1 MKSILKIQHT
11 NGLWLKPWEWAAVL
25 AVTLIVVWGVLP
37 WWHARHLNID
47 LPKDFRLSYKLR
59 DDYLLYKSVAAK
71 VVETHPAL
79 FIGDSV
85 VWGMYVKNDH
95 TLPAILNAKCG
106 GEEIGNL
113 AVDGLHPVVMESL
126 MREYGKDI
134 CDRVVY
140 VYLNP
145 LWMTSPLYD
154 LSGDGELAINHP
166 RLLPQFSGKP
176 ACYHASFDDR
186 CKAVWE
192 RMIDFEALLHHVRV
206 AFLDNKDVKNHLA
219 KQPDKPLCKQLSLN
233 IEPLETG
240 HSNDSKITWEDAGI
254 AEQDWP
260 WVPLDESRQWRSYLN
275 TLKLLKKRGN
285 VVIAVVGTVNPFMQT
300 TVSLEKY
307 HAWRA
312 EALKRLKDDGYK
324 TIDLPELPSEE
335 YGDAS
340 HPLAAGYERLADFM
354 MNNRSLHIQEP

>member
-11 NGLWLKPWEWAAVL
+11 NGLWLKPLEWTAVL
-25 AVTLIVVWGVLP
+25 IITLAVVWLALP
-37 WWHARHLNID
+37 RWHERHLSIE

-85 VWGMYVKNDH
+85 VWGMYVRNDH
-95 TLPAILNAKCG
+95 TLPAILNAKLG

-113 AVDGLHPVVMESL
+113 AVDGLHPVVMETL
-126 MREYGKDI
+126 MREYGKDV

-166 RLLPQFSGKP
+166 RLLPQFIDKP
-176 ACYHASFDDR
+176 ACYHASLEDR

-192 RMIDFEALLHHVRV
+192 RFIDFEALLHHVRV
-206 AFLDNKDVKNHLA
+206 AFLDNQDVKTHLA

-233 IEPLETG
+233 IEPLEIG
-240 HSNDSKITWEDAGI
+240 HAYDSKITWEDAGI
-254 AEQDWP
+254 AEQDWQ
-260 WVPLDESRQWRSYLN
+260 WVPLDESRQWKSYLN
-275 TLKLLKKRGN
+275 TLELLKKRGN
-285 VVIAVVGTVNPFMQT
+285 VVVAVVGTVNPFMQT
-300 TVSLEKY
+300 AASLEKY
-307 HAWRA
+307 RAWRA
-312 EALKRLKDDGYK
+312 DALKRLKEIGYK
-324 TIDLPELPSEE
+324 TVDLPELPSEE

-340 HPLAAGYERLADFM
+340 HPLAAGYERLAEFM
-354 MNNRSLHIQEP
+354 MNNDSLKIQ

>member
-37 WWHARHLNID
+37 WWHVRHLNID

-71 VVETHPAL
+71 AVESHPAL

-95 TLPAILNAKCG
+95 TLPAILNSKCG

-113 AVDGLHPVVMESL
+113 AVDGLHPVVMETL
-126 MREYGKDI
+126 VREYGKDI

-240 HSNDSKITWEDAGI
+240 HPSDSKITGEDAGI
-254 AEQDWP
+254 ADQDWP
-260 WVPLDESRQWRSYLN
+260 WVPLDESRQWKSYLN
-275 TLKLLKKRGN
+275 TLELLKKRGN

-300 TVSLEKY
+300 AASLEKY
-307 HAWRA
+307 HAWRSD
-312 EALKRLKDDGYK
+312 ALSRLKNDGYK

-340 HPLAAGYERLADFM
+340 HPLAAGYERLAEFM

>member
-1 MKSILKIQHT
+1 MKSILKIEHT

-37 WWHARHLNID
+37 SWHARYLKID

-59 DDYLLYKSVAAK
+59 DDYLLYRSVAAK
-71 VVETHPAL
+71 AVESHPAL

-113 AVDGLHPVVMESL
+113 AVDGLHPVVMETL
-126 MREYGKDI
+126 VRKYGKDI

-166 RLLPQFSGKP
+166 RLLPQFAGKP
-176 ACYHASFDDR
+176 ACYHVSFDDR

-233 IEPLETG
+233 IEPLEAG

-275 TLKLLKKRGN
+275 TLELLKKRGN
-285 VVIAVVGTVNPFMQT
+285 TVIAVVGTVNPFMQT
-300 TVSLEKY
+300 AASLEKY
-307 HAWRA
+307 HALRA
-312 EALKRLKDDGYK
+312 DVLKRLKDAGYK
-324 TIDLPELPSEE
+324 TVDLPELPSEE

-340 HPLAAGYERLADFM
+340 HPLAAGYERLAEFM
-354 MNNRSLHIQEP
+354 MNNHSLHIQEP